1 MNDKVLEL
9 KEKCKNGDFDDNE
22 LIDLVLHLDRKNQ
35 MLVEENIKLEQENKQ
50 LREQSDLSKSIIDEL
65 EKYLYQ
71 EIDNQFSKYF
81 ENDEY
86 IRVVNKI
93 RELKG

>member
-1 MNDKVLEL
+1 MNREQYISILEL
-9 KEKCKNGDFDDNE
+9 EKAE
-22 LIDLVLHLDRKNQ
+22 LK
-35 MLVEENIKLEQENKQ
+35 KENKQ
-50 LREQSDLSKSIIDEL
+50 LKECYCNRTDCNSRIKDSKKYNSVVEERDLYKSIIDEL
-65 EKYLYQ
+65 EKYLCQ
-71 EIDNQFSKYF
+71 EIDNPFSKYF